1 MIASILKRA
10 HFRYFVGEED
20 CANPPLILISS
31 IKLDHLDTA
40 LERGITMSSSEV
52 WVVYS
57 TSGIKVR
64 TFRGTQSMLQAQDYA
79 RIIGGTAQCT
89 N

>member
-10 HFRYFVGEED
+10 HFRYFLGEED
-20 CANPPLILISS
+20 RVNSPFILISG
-31 IKLDHLDTA
+31 IKLDHLDIT
-40 LERGITMSSSEV
+40 LRGITMSSSEV

>member
-10 HFRYFVGEED
+10 HFRYFLGEED
-20 CANPPLILISS
+20 RVNSPFILISG
-31 IKLDHLDTA
+31 IKIDHLDTA

-57 TSGIKVR
+57 PSGIKVR
-64 TFRGTQSMLQAQDYA
+64 TFRGSQSMLQAQDYA